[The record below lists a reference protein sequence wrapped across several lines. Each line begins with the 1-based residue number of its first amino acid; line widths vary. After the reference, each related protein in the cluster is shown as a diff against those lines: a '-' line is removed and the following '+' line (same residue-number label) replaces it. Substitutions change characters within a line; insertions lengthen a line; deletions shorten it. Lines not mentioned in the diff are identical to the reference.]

1 MAGCAL
7 MSVFGT
13 ACSVADWVAENFP
26 TPIDEYDWQF
36 YSSGYAYAKPNP
48 IGARHVDELVEQRG
62 PPYMIFEARHR
73 YGDYR
78 NGVPAVAYVYR
89 PSPGKVCLDTYVV
102 IIDSGVI
109 ARYHCR

>member
-1 MAGCAL
+1 

-26 TPIDEYDWQF
+26 MPIDEYDWQL
-36 YSSGYAYAKPNP
+36 YSSGYDSARPNP
-48 IGARHVDELVEQRG
+48 IGPRYVDELVKQRG
-62 PPYMIFEARHR
+62 PPYLMFEARPR

-89 PSPGKVCLDTYVV
+89 PRPGQACFDTYVV
-102 IIDSGVI
+102 ITDSGAI